1 MMIVF
6 IASFPSLPSV
16 AEVGGGIASVHGLR
30 QKAFLARRQ
39 RRQQQG
45 DDGKKGRKKKENE
58 WPSMTGPGKEEEGKG
73 RTKKNG
79 VSSSLPT
86 IATDQTASF
95 WWWWWCAGEI
105 RQISKELL
113 FCTNSNFFSVKNK
126 TKKNLKCGEFLS
138 SPSLSYHLG
147 ELFRRQDNVLLPLAR
162 QKEKRRERGV
172 EGGESGLLQMV
183 LRGKKTSHLPLSL
196 YSQCN

>member
-1 MMIVF
+1 
-6 IASFPSLPSV
+6 
-16 AEVGGGIASVHGLR
+16 
-30 QKAFLARRQ
+30 
-39 RRQQQG
+39 
-45 DDGKKGRKKKENE
+45 
-58 WPSMTGPGKEEEGKG
+58 MTGPGKEEGKG

-105 RQISKELL
+105 CQISKELL

-162 QKEKRRERGV
+162 QKEKRRERGG

-183 LRGKKTSHLPLSL
+183 LRGKKPPSTTPLSPSRHTRNVISRKTIMML
-196 YSQCN
+196 SPSLSLVLRLSVPHPPTLAQKARDRKEPTGWTLCPIV